1 MKKLT
6 ALGIVVFLALFSFA
20 ACGKKAGA
28 PAAGAAGAEDM
39 LKLLPKDAQGV
50 VMVDVHRGI
59 TTAFADKAIKEDKN
73 YQKYQDFIKETGL
86 DPQKDIY
93 FLAVALAGQTEGAK
107 QEAAAVISL
116 KYNKDLLL
124 AKIKKEGSDVKE
136 EVYNGVTLYS
146 GIKAESDKPAGGAF
160 LDGSTAV
167 LGTDAM
173 VKKVIDVYQKK
184 AENILK
190 NEALAAVIKTA
201 NKNALV
207 WSAFVIPPDATKK
220 LSQQNPMMSS
230 LEGIKAIIMFFDYRD
245 KSFLMEIKASGGEAA
260 KNKQLAD
267 MLTGFKALG
276 AGAAAKNPDV
286 GELLNRIEISSG
298 PDFVKINTG
307 LSEDIL
313 QRLSKSAA
321 QKVEGM
327 IKPKEESK
335 EEPAEEKKNEE
346 TEEKTED
353 VKD

>member
-6 ALGIVVFLALFSFA
+6 ALGIVVFLALLSFP
-20 ACGKKAGA
+20 ACGKKAGV
-28 PAAGAAGAEDM
+28 AATGAEDM

-50 VMVDVHRGI
+50 VVVDIHRGI
-59 TTAFADKAIKEDKN
+59 TTAFADKAIREDKN
-73 YQKYQDFIKETGL
+73 YQKYQDFIKETGI

-93 FLAVALAGQTEGAK
+93 FLAIALAGKPGDTKED
-107 QEAAAVISL
+107 AAAVISL

-124 AKIKKEGSDVKE
+124 AKMKEEGSDIKE

-146 GIKAESDKPAGGAF
+146 GIKAESGKPAGGAF
-160 LDGSTAV
+160 LNESTAV
-167 LGTDAM
+167 VGTEAM

-184 AENILK
+184 AENVLK

-201 NKNALV
+201 NRNALA
-207 WSAFVIPPDATKK
+207 WSAFVFPPDAMKK

-230 LEGIKAIIMFFDYRD
+230 LEGIKAFITSFDYRD
-245 KSFLMEIKASGGEAA
+245 KSFLLELKASGGEAA

-267 MLTGFKALG
+267 MLTSFKALG

-298 PDFVKINTG
+298 PDFVKINVG

-327 IKPKEESK
+327 IKPKEE
-335 EEPAEEKKNEE
+335 PAEKEISEE
-346 TEEKTED
+346 TEDVED
-353 VKD
+353 